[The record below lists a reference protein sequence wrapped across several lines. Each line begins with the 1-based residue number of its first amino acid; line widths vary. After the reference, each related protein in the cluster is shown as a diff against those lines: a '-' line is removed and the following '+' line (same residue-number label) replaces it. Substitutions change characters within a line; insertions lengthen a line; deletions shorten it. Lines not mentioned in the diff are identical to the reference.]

1 MVGSIS
7 VFANLNFNSLSVS
20 PSLQTNV
27 VPESSHQFGL
37 SLLSLFD
44 LQADIEQIIK
54 NASVKQS
61 ILYKLFFFYFP
72 HLFHIECQPLG
83 AVAIE
88 RELGAIL
95 ILDKAV
101 LDLIPAAQVL
111 AHLWVWGNRFHPHL
125 SLGAHLRLS

>member
-1 MVGSIS
+1 MSEFFSTIVNMSIS
-7 VFANLNFNSLSVS
+7 ASWIVLAVFLLRLLLKKAPKWITVLLWGIVAIRLICPFTIESVMSLI
-20 PSLQTNV
+20 
-27 VPESSHQFGL
+27 F
-37 SLLSLFD
+37 F
-44 LQADIEQIIK
+44 IK
-54 NASVKQS
+54 
-61 ILYKLFFFYFP
+61 LP

-83 AVAIE
+83 AVAVK

>member
-1 MVGSIS
+1 MKKW
-7 VFANLNFNSLSVS
+7 
-20 PSLQTNV
+20 
-27 VPESSHQFGL
+27 
-37 SLLSLFD
+37 
-44 LQADIEQIIK
+44 IERIK
-54 NASVKQS
+54 NLSGS
-61 ILYKLFFFYFP
+61 TKLFLIGIP